1 MMNPINILGMDVYPY
16 LDFNTL
22 IEDAVK
28 AKKMLLSVNAEI
40 LLRADDKIR
49 NIYNTNIGYADGI
62 GAVMALK
69 KKNVSNAVKLAGCE
83 LWLHIVKKYYK
94 QSKFYLV
101 GSTQEVINETVTK
114 LKSEYPDIQI
124 IGYRN
129 GFIFSDEEEMKLLI
143 DIEKTK
149 PDFVFVAMGMPK
161 QELLM
166 EKMNKVNR
174 AVYLGLGGSFDVYTG
189 KVKRAPQ
196 WWIDHGLEWAYR
208 LCLQPKRIKRQL
220 ILVKFLLMLKLGKV

>member
-196 WWIDHGLEWAYR
+196 W
-208 LCLQPKRIKRQL
+208 
-220 ILVKFLLMLKLGKV
+220 